1 MFLLQSPILSFK
13 AKKNDLPQKL
23 EYTEVEQ
30 QCNEVLK
37 KLDSLERN
45 IRVQKQNLRD
55 YYSSQDRYDYR
66 ELLKERRRVAGQLR
80 RIAKNA
86 GVDEYELEFCVRM
99 KREYNYY
106 APKIVRAKSKPELN
120 QVLDLINSSSLYVKT
135 KELLAQL
142 IGKKKF

>member
-1 MFLLQSPILSFK
+1 MFLSQSPILSFK

-66 ELLKERRRVAGQLR
+66 ELLKER
-80 RIAKNA
+80 
-86 GVDEYELEFCVRM
+86 GVLQG
-99 KREYNYY
+99 
-106 APKIVRAKSKPELN
+106 S
-120 QVLDLINSSSLYVKT
+120 
-135 KELLAQL
+135 
-142 IGKKKF
+142 